1 MWIRLNR
8 RRYWVRGCSGIYRYF
23 LDDTKYCRFQKCPRK
38 NPNQLSCLDVAAGDT
53 FEELG
58 EDGKP
63 AWFIKIT
70 DEDGIEMLARKY
82 TTLFAIDGLD

>member
-23 LDDTKYCRFQKCPRK
+23 LPDEKYCRFQKCPRK
-38 NPNQLSCLDVAAGDT
+38 NPNQLSRLDVSVGDR

-63 AWFIKIT
+63 VWSIKIT